1 VPIEIDSE
9 GSSGPRI
16 GLALAGGGPEGAV
29 YELGVLLALKEAL
42 GGLPLNGLHVY
53 VGVSSGAFVASCLAN
68 GFTVEEMAR
77 VLSSSQAAELGRH
90 PFHTEMFFM
99 PARSEYLRRIG
110 SVPRLV
116 VETLTTYLTR
126 PGDISILGSL
136 FQLGQALP
144 VGLFDNDPIRRYLA
158 GLFAD
163 EGRSDDFRRLAAR
176 LRVVAADLDSGEAVV
191 FGRPGLDNVPISRA
205 VQASTALPGLY
216 SPVAQDGRWYVD
228 GVLLKTLHAS
238 VALEEGAQLLFCVNP
253 IVPVDTAGAV
263 EAGAMRRGNLVDRGL
278 PTVLSQT
285 FRTLIHSRLGVGMK
299 AYDTTYP
306 DADVILLEPRR
317 DDYTMFFTNVFSFS
331 ERRAVLEHAYHQ
343 TRADLL
349 RRADELVPI
358 LERHGLTLKLDVLDD
373 PTRTPWQRLEPT
385 PVQVR
390 RKPGEKLPEVA
401 RLDRALERLEGLL

>member
-1 VPIEIDSE
+1 MPNEIDKE

-42 GGLPLNGLHVY
+42 GGLPLNRLHVY

-77 VLSSSQAAELGRH
+77 VLSSSRSAELGRH
-90 PFHTEMFFM
+90 PFHTELFFM

-116 VETLTTYLTR
+116 RQALTTYLTR
-126 PGDISILGSL
+126 PGDLSILGSL

-144 VGLFDNDPIRRYLA
+144 VGLFDNEPMRRYLA

-163 EGRSDDFRRLAAR
+163 QGGEDDFRRLASR
-176 LRVVAADLDSGEAVV
+176 LRIVAADLDSGEAVV
-191 FGRPGLDNVPISRA
+191 FGREGFDHVPISRA

-216 SPVAQDGRWYVD
+216 PPVEIDGRWYVD

-238 VALEEGAQLLFCVNP
+238 VALEEGAELLFCVNP
-253 IVPVDTAGAV
+253 IVPVDTVRAV
-263 EAGAMRRGNLVDRGL
+263 EDGAMRRGKLVHRGL

-285 FRTLIHSRLGVGMK
+285 FRTLIRSRLGVGMK
-299 AYDTTYP
+299 AYETTYP
-306 DADVILLEPRR
+306 DADVVLLEPHR

-331 ERRAVLEHAYHQ
+331 ERRAVLEHAYQQ

-349 RRADELVPI
+349 RRSEELAPV
-358 LERHGLTLKLDVLDD
+358 LARHGLTLKLDVLED
-373 PTRTPWQRLEPT
+373 PERTPWQRLEPV
-385 PVQVR
+385 PVRMV
-390 RKPGEKLPEVA
+390 RKPGEKLPEVD